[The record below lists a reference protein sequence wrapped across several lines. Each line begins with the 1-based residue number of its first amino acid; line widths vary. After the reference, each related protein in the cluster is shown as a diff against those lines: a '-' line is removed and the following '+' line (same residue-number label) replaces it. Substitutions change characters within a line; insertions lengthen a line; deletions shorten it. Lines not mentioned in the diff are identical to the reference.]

1 MKENIPPDLEQNIND
16 WYEGNIK
23 KRLQDSVLEVQL
35 LGASVVPTEEQV
47 KETVNKA
54 NSIIK
59 EASNGDEELYDY
71 YKYRVF
77 YQDQKYTIIWG
88 QEVNLDE

>member
-1 MKENIPPDLEQNIND
+1 MNHEMPQHLENEIND
-16 WYEGNIK
+16 WYEGNLK
-23 KRLQDSVLEVQL
+23 GRLQKAFNEVQC
-35 LGASVVPTEEQV
+35 LGGKTVPTLDEV
-47 KETVNKA
+47 KEVVNRA
-54 NSIIK
+54 NEIIE

-71 YKYRVF
+71 YRYRVF